1 VSDDG
6 YTWLDLPDSTF
17 LPAGPWR
24 GVTGGDLPVPVSVR
38 IHRHADGRYVVT
50 GLLIGEEFEPR
61 EITSQTLREIRLGR
75 ILADCFKDF
84 DPDRPQ
90 DWDRTAIR
98 MIADL
103 NASVGGH
110 VATGPSRRPD
120 DQKLRDFARTY
131 QIELARQPRRAMTA
145 AASAHSISRATA
157 NRWAAICRE
166 MGFLPDVS
174 KEH

>member
-1 VSDDG
+1 MSRYICAQVSRLALRRARETVTRDCFILRYIPATLSLVSDDG

-38 IHRHADGRYVVT
+38 IHRHADGR
-50 GLLIGEEFEPR
+50 
-61 EITSQTLREIRLGR
+61 
-75 ILADCFKDF
+75 
-84 DPDRPQ
+84 
-90 DWDRTAIR
+90 
-98 MIADL
+98 
-103 NASVGGH
+103 

-174 KEH
+174 KE